1 MKTAIYYAEL
11 TRAKA
16 KKDEER
22 TTYDCVLLGWSFRA
36 ENTSQRLRDCLEVA
50 SQREPSNPNVWEALG
65 TVLASQRYFG
75 WGLPPEE
82 ASIEKRDHLAEREL
96 QAALRAIDLAPLDAG
111 AQAALAYGYYAK
123 CQPGR
128 FRIEAEKAVALNPY
142 DVENLGG
149 LGVSLAESGFWDEGT
164 AFAEKA
170 IRLTGPAAFWHWWLA
185 PAKRH
190 FLRGEYQE
198 AYEAILRAYQES
210 LGWGSHLDQA
220 YILPFLGRTD
230 EAKEH
235 VATLLKMYPSMSIAE
250 ADALYRLFCHEPAYR
265 EKMARGLRQAG
276 LPEGEANSN

>member
-1 MKTAIYYAEL
+1 MPT
-11 TRAKA
+11 
-16 KKDEER
+16 
-22 TTYDCVLLGWSFRA
+22 G
-36 ENTSQRLRDCLEVA
+36 
-50 SQREPSNPNVWEALG
+50 P
-65 TVLASQRYFG
+65 
-75 WGLPPEE
+75 
-82 ASIEKRDHLAEREL
+82 
-96 QAALRAIDLAPLDAG
+96 
-111 AQAALAYGYYAK
+111 
-123 CQPGR
+123 
-128 FRIEAEKAVALNPY
+128 FRIEAEKAIALNPY
-142 DVENLGG
+142 DAETLGG

-170 IRLTGPAAFWHWWLA
+170 ISLTGPTAFWSWWLA

-250 ADALYRLFCHEPAYR
+250 ADALYRLFCTDPAYR

-276 LPEGEANSN
+276 LPEGEAKSN